1 MKTFKILLL
10 IIAVVIAYKA
20 KSAILG
26 GQLLSSF
33 EMELKD
39 GDYTFN
45 IIKID
50 KCEYI
55 MSKKQ
60 YSSVFT
66 MIHKQDC
73 SYCKT
78 LKSK

>member
-1 MKTFKILLL
+1 MKTIKIFLL
-10 IIAVVIAYKA
+10 IIAVVVIAYKA

-39 GDYTFN
+39 GNYTFN
-45 IIKID
+45 IVRID

-55 MSKKQ
+55 VAKRQ
-60 YSSVFT
+60 YLSVFT

-73 SYCKT
+73 NYC
-78 LKSK
+78 SKKK